1 MGNNFLF
8 LDIVIRNPKN
18 DTMGKN
24 KNKTLIFYRRFY
36 YGIFLLISFV
46 VIYLLF
52 PKQGTF
58 KYEFQK
64 GKPWSHPTLIAP
76 YDFPVLKPK
85 EVYEAEK
92 DSLLK
97 EYISYF
103 KVDSGVVSKQ
113 IAELKKDIA
122 KAFQDYAFL
131 TDTIHQYRI
140 TNELSNLYSG
150 IYQIGILE
158 NALGSYPAM
167 EGKQKLYLVRNNIA
181 ELVADTA
188 VFTLKSAYETANLN
202 VKELAQDDTLLLGIQ
217 KHIDISQYL
226 APNLV
231 YDETINKEQLDE
243 LVKTL
248 STTKG
253 VVQEGVRI
261 ISEGDIVSGENYL
274 ELESLKQSIEQ
285 KRSYGKWL
293 SSIMIGQMLLII
305 TLLFV
310 LVLYIQNFNKQIFW
324 KKRNFSLILTTVLGT
339 IILARLIS
347 NNASLSIYLLPVC
360 VLPIIIRTFLGAR
373 IAIFIHLITM
383 LLIGFIAPNSFEYVI
398 IQLVAGTI
406 AVISLGNLHRRGHLL
421 ITSFFLIIVY
431 SVMYIGFG
439 LIKEGSLRSMNW
451 NELIWFGGN
460 GLLVLISYP
469 LIYVFE
475 RIFGFVSDVTLME
488 LSDTNHPLLR
498 KLAEV
503 APGTFQHS
511 IQVANLSEEVVRR
524 IGGNPML
531 VRTGALY
538 HDVGKIIGSEFFIEN
553 QNGGINP
560 HDQLS
565 KIKSAEIII
574 NHVHKGVALAQKHNI
589 PESIIDFIRMHHGK
603 STARYF
609 YLKYKEEHP
618 GQEVPIDLFMYPG
631 PNPTSRETAIV
642 MLADG
647 VEATTRSL
655 PEKNDATIMSVI
667 NQIIDAKVLNHELD
681 DAPLTFKDI
690 KDIKAIFFE
699 KLKNIYHLRI
709 QYPTEKETEKTK
721 SI

>member
-1 MGNNFLF
+1 
-8 LDIVIRNPKN
+8 
-18 DTMGKN
+18 MGKN
-24 KNKTLIFYRRFY
+24 KNRILILYKRFY
-36 YGIFLLISFV
+36 YGIFLLISFA

-52 PKQGTF
+52 PKQGIF

-64 GKPWSHPTLIAP
+64 GKPWSHSTLIAP

-85 EVYEAEK
+85 EVYQAEK

-97 EYISYF
+97 DYVCYF
-103 KVDSGVVSKQ
+103 RVDSVVSARQ
-113 IAELKKDIA
+113 VAELKKDLA
-122 KAFQDYAFL
+122 KAFQMYQHL
-131 TDTIHQYRI
+131 TDTIQQIKI
-140 TNELSNLYSG
+140 TNQLANLYSG

-158 NALGSYPAM
+158 NAIGSYPAM
-167 EGKQKLYLVRNNIA
+167 EGKRKLNVVKNNIA
-181 ELVADTA
+181 EMVADTA
-188 VFTLKSAYETANLN
+188 VLSLKSAYEMANLK
-202 VKELAQDDTLLLGIQ
+202 VKELAQSDTLLLGIQ
-217 KHIDISQYL
+217 KHIEISQYL
-226 APNLV
+226 APNLF
-231 YDETINKEQLDE
+231 YDETINKEQLE
-243 LVKTL
+243 EMVKTI

-274 ELESLKQSIEQ
+274 VLESLKQSIEQ

-293 SSIMIGQMLLII
+293 SSIMFGQMILII

-310 LVLYIQNFNKQIFW
+310 MVLYIQNFNKLIFW
-324 KKRNFSLILTTVLGT
+324 KKRNFSLILTTVLGI
-339 IILARLIS
+339 IILARLVS
-347 NNASLSIYLLPVC
+347 DSASLSIYLLPVC
-360 VLPIIIRTFLGAR
+360 ILPIIIRTFLGAR
-373 IAIFIHLITM
+373 IAIYIHIITM
-383 LLIGFIAPNSFEYVI
+383 LLIGFIAPNSFEYVL
-398 IQLVAGTI
+398 IQIVAGTI
-406 AVISLGNLHRRGHLL
+406 AVISLSTLHRRGHLL
-421 ITSFFLIIVY
+421 ITSFFLMVVY

-439 LIKEGSLRSMNW
+439 LIKEGSLGGMDWS
-451 NELIWFGGN
+451 ELMWFGGN
-460 GLLVLISYP
+460 GLLILISYP

-511 IQVANLSEEVVRR
+511 MQVANLSEEVVRR

-538 HDVGKIIGSEFFIEN
+538 HDVGKIISSEYFIEN
-553 QNGGINP
+553 QNGGLNP
-560 HDQLS
+560 HDQLT
-565 KIKSAEIII
+565 KIKSAEKIIS
-574 NHVHKGVALAQKHNI
+574 HVTEGVVLAQKYNI
-589 PESIIDFIRMHHGK
+589 PDSIIDFIRMHHGK

-618 GQEVPIDLFMYPG
+618 EEEIPLDLFMYPG

-655 PEKNDATIMSVI
+655 PEKNDATIKAVI
-667 NQIIDAKVLNHELD
+667 NQIIDAKVVNHELD

-690 KDIKAIFFE
+690 KEIKVIFFE

-709 QYPTEKETEKTK
+709 QYPTEKDSEKTK